1 MYSNEIFNGL
11 KDSLESSRPKIRWWI
26 PGSKVTLEELRNEL
40 YSMKKAGFS
49 GAEVCSMPYAP
60 ATDLGIFDYE
70 VEWGTEKW
78 NSLMKGLLEE
88 AAAIGMKIDFMMTPG
103 LRFGSSWN

>member
-49 GAEVCSMPYAP
+49 GAEVCSMLS
-60 ATDLGIFDYE
+60 DI
-70 VEWGTEKW
+70 
-78 NSLMKGLLEE
+78 
-88 AAAIGMKIDFMMTPG
+88 
-103 LRFGSSWN
+103 LRR